1 MKFEICIY
9 KTAPDIQSK
18 IMVDKGKNYVWYEA
32 TSVSIIF
39 YWSDHFLLSMKCT
52 HSENLSNYYLQLDLV
67 IEGNSG
73 LTFTS
78 LLLFVVILLIYTG

>member
-1 MKFEICIY
+1 
-9 KTAPDIQSK
+9 
-18 IMVDKGKNYVWYEA
+18 
-32 TSVSIIF
+32 
-39 YWSDHFLLSMKCT
+39 MKCT

>member
-1 MKFEICIY
+1 
-9 KTAPDIQSK
+9 
-18 IMVDKGKNYVWYEA
+18 
-32 TSVSIIF
+32 
-39 YWSDHFLLSMKCT
+39 MKCT

-78 LLLFVVILLIYTG
+78 LLLFVVILLIYTDLQLLGIKLSIYFPQNAPDGAAMVINYKVS